1 MNNQKFIIEKLLEI
15 TSTLTIII
23 GKLLDLVRKLDEYL
37 YNFKICND
45 LLKQIN
51 KEYNYNVNLFNLKD
65 YEEKLNSLLTVIK
78 SYGLD
83 VLDMF
88 ENIKE
93 CNE

>member
-93 CNE
+93 CDE

>member
-23 GKLLDLVRKLDEYL
+23 GKLLDLVGKLDEYL

>member
-15 TSTLTIII
+15 TSMLTIII
-23 GKLLDLVRKLDEYL
+23 GKLLDLVGKLDEYL
-37 YNFKICND
+37 YNFKVCND
-45 LLKQIN
+45 LLKVIN
-51 KEYNYNVNLFNLKD
+51 KEYINNVNLFNLKD
-65 YEEKLNSLLTVIK
+65 YEEKLNSLLNVIE

-88 ENIKE
+88 ENIRK

>member
-23 GKLLDLVRKLDEYL
+23 GKLLGLVRKLDEYL
-37 YNFKICND
+37 YNFKVCND

-65 YEEKLNSLLTVIK
+65 YEEKLNSLLTVIE

>member
-23 GKLLDLVRKLDEYL
+23 GKLLDLVGKLDEYL
-37 YNFKICND
+37 YNFKVCND

-65 YEEKLNSLLTVIK
+65 YEEKLNSLLTVIE

-88 ENIKE
+88 ENIRG

>member
-1 MNNQKFIIEKLLEI
+1 MKNNLIIIEKLLEI
-15 TSTLTIII
+15 TSMLTMII
-23 GKLLDLVRKLDEYL
+23 GKLLEQFGKLDEYL

-65 YEEKLNSLLTVIK
+65 YEEKLNSLLTVIE

>member
-37 YNFKICND
+37 YNFKVCND

-65 YEEKLNSLLTVIK
+65 YEEKLNSLLTVIE

-88 ENIKE
+88 ENIRK

>member
-1 MNNQKFIIEKLLEI
+1 MKNNIIIIEKLLEI

-23 GKLLDLVRKLDEYL
+23 GKLLDLVGKLDEYL

-65 YEEKLNSLLTVIK
+65 YEEKLNSLLNVIE

>member
-1 MNNQKFIIEKLLEI
+1 MKNNIIIIEKLLEI

-23 GKLLDLVRKLDEYL
+23 GKLLDLVGKLDEYL

>member
-37 YNFKICND
+37 YNFKVCND

-65 YEEKLNSLLTVIK
+65 YEEKLNSLLTVIE

-88 ENIKE
+88 ENIRE